1 MNNKGLLINKTLV
14 VTSSFLITVQATCES
29 NKVAEKNLCEGV
41 LAGITKGAFLVY
53 FPGEKKENET
63 Y

>member
-1 MNNKGLLINKTLV
+1 MLV
-14 VTSSFLITVQATCES
+14 VISSFPIIVQTTCES

-41 LAGITKGAFLVY
+41 VAGITKEAFLVY
-53 FPGEKKENET
+53 LPGERKENET